1 MVDVLGKAREEGLG
15 LTFDDVLL
23 VPGYS
28 EVLPSDVLLDVNLT
42 KDVSLKIPFIAADMD
57 TVCGAD
63 MARAMAFEGGIG
75 FLWKSDLENQV
86 RAVED
91 VKNTLNKKID
101 KPITVGPDQKKKDVL
116 DILDRYDN
124 RFSSLVVVD
133 SESRVVGLVTGD
145 KMQFAKKESLVRD
158 FMVKDVVIA
167 SEETSVLEAYHL
179 MSESRVPKLVLT
191 DSEGRLAGMYCF
203 DDVRSIIE
211 GDRKMYN
218 VDSKGQ
224 LRVGANVGVNDL
236 ERAER
241 LLKKGCDVLLVGTAH
256 GHSKNVVKT
265 VREVHEKFRSDYDFV
280 LVGGN
285 VATYEGAKALF
296 DEGADVVKVGIG
308 PGSICTTRVVSGAG
322 VPQITAISEA
332 ARAAKEVGKCIIADG
347 GIRYSG
353 DVVKAIAAGASVVM
367 MGSVFAGTKEAPG
380 ESLQIGGQKF
390 KSYRGMG
397 SQAAMKDNVSSVER
411 YSQKVGKMVPE
422 GVEGMVPYKGPVGDI
437 IFQYVGGLRSGMGY
451 VGARNIL
458 ELQGSEFN
466 RVTNAGQVE
475 AKPHD
480 LANVK
485 EASNFK
491 G

>member
-1 MVDVLGKAREEGLG
+1 MADVLGKAREEGLG

-28 EVLPSDVLLDVNLT
+28 EVLPSDVLLNVDLT
-42 KDVSLKIPFIAADMD
+42 KGFSLKIPFIAADMD

-75 FLWKSDLENQV
+75 FLWKSDLESQV
-86 RAVED
+86 LAVED
-91 VKNTLNKKID
+91 VKNTLNRKIE
-101 KPITVGPDQKKKDVL
+101 KPISVLGSQTKKDVL
-116 DILDRYDN
+116 EVLRRYRN

-133 SESRVVGLVTGD
+133 EDRRVVGLVTGD
-145 KMQFAKKESLVRD
+145 KMQFAGEDSFVRD
-158 FMVKDVVIA
+158 FMVKDVVVA
-167 SEETSVLEAYHL
+167 SGTTSVVEAYHL
-179 MSESRVPKLVLT
+179 MMKRRVPKLILV
-191 DSEGRLAGMYCF
+191 DEERRLCGMYSF
-203 DDVRSIIE
+203 KDVKSIVE
-211 GDRKMYN
+211 GDRHLYN
-218 VDSKGQ
+218 LDAKGR

-236 ERAER
+236 GRVER

-256 GHSKNVVKT
+256 GHSRNVIETVKNVNA
-265 VREVHEKFRSDYDFV
+265 KFRKDYDFV
-280 LVGGN
+280 LVAGN
-285 VATYEGAKALF
+285 VATYEGARALF
-296 DEGADVVKVGIG
+296 EAGADVVKVGIG

-332 ARAAKEVGKCIIADG
+332 SRAAKEVGKCIIADG

-367 MGSVFAGTKEAPG
+367 MGSVFAGTEEAPG

-397 SQAAMKDNVSSVER
+397 SAGAMTDNASSIER
-411 YSQKVGKMVPE
+411 YSQSVGKMVPE
-422 GVEGMVPYKGPVGDI
+422 GVEGMVPYKGPVKDI

-458 ELQGSEFN
+458 ELQGKAFN
-466 RVTNAGQVE
+466 RVTSAGQIE

-480 LANVK
+480 IMGVK